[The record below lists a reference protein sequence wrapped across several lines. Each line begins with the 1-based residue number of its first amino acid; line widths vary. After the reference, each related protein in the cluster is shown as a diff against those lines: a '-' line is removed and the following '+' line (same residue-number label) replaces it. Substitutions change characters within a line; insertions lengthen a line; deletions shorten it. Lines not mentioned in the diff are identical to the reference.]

1 MATKIERAS
10 VVIANGSTTSAAV
23 AVPLDKV
30 PLAVVTPSALTGTN
44 LKFEVSDDGGTTY
57 KPVYKEGTEYSV
69 TVSATQARHVAL
81 DPAAF
86 RAIIG
91 GPSTTP
97 TTLKVVSG
105 STEGANRTLQ
115 VVFGIDN
122 G

>member
-1 MATKIERAS
+1 MATKIERAN
-10 VVIANGSTTSAAV
+10 VVIANGATTSAAV
-23 AVPLDKV
+23 SVPLDKV
-30 PLAVVTPSALTGTN
+30 PLAVVTPSALTGTS

-69 TVSATQARHVAL
+69 TVGTSRHVCL
-81 DPAAF
+81 DAAAF
-86 RAIIG
+86 RGAIG

-97 TTLKVVSG
+97 TNLKLVSG
-105 STEGANRTLQ
+105 SSEGAARTLQ